1 VGIHFPAARVSLR
14 AFVAAAVGNRV
25 GLHQSAVKINFLV
38 AGFDYVL
45 WVFPGVLEI
54 GLICVCFPGFIW

>member
-1 VGIHFPAARVSLR
+1 VSLR
-14 AFVAAAVGNRV
+14 AFVAVAVGNRV